1 MQKVLVVEDD
11 ATVMSLMRRVLED
24 ERFLVVAATD
34 LDGAW
39 STLMA
44 EDPDAAM
51 VDLRLAWSESG
62 WDLIERIRVNEHFH
76 DLPIVV
82 VTGLTGDEIVARV
95 RAAKCEY
102 VAKPFSPAALVD
114 RVRLA
119 MRNAGRIPELKVW
132 RVVLLMSGYQVV
144 GNVHCPAE
152 LERFSDAWES
162 IIKDPREY
170 IPVTDATVRRED
182 GAEPAA
188 GAPVVEVRKDQVLG
202 AFSAR

>member
-11 ATVMSLMRRVLED
+11 AAIMSLMRRVLED
-24 ERFLVVAATD
+24 DGFLVVEATD

-39 STLMA
+39 SQLMA

-62 WDLIERIRVNEHFH
+62 WDLIERIRANEHFH
-76 DLPIVV
+76 ELPVVV
-82 VTGLTGDEIVARV
+82 VTGLTGEEIVSRV
-95 RAAKCEY
+95 REKGCEY
-102 VAKPFSPAALVD
+102 ISKPFAPATLVD
-114 RVRLA
+114 RLRHAL
-119 MRNAGRIPELKVW
+119 REAGRIPELKVW
-132 RVVLLMSGYQVV
+132 RVVMLMAGYQIT
-144 GNVHCPAE
+144 GNVHCPAD

-162 IIKDPREY
+162 VIRDPRSY

-182 GAEPAA
+182 GAEPASNT
-188 GAPVVEVRKDQVLG
+188 PVLEVRKDQIFA